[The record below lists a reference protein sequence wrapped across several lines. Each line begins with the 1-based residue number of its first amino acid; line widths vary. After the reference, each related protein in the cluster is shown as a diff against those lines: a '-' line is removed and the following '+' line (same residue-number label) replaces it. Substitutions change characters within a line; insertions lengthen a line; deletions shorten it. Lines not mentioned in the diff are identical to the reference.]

1 MHFLFKIKLHFILF
15 VYGGVLVKALD
26 SRLEMAVSI
35 PQLCIQVR
43 PGQVVHAAATD
54 AEEPPTDYWG
64 LRKPIMTLID

>member
-1 MHFLFKIKLHFILF
+1 M
-15 VYGGVLVKALD
+15 LVKALD